1 MGVVTLG
8 CLVGSESSCWAAT
21 GIMVAHSLV
30 SPMLFRLAYC
40 VYVSTSSRS
49 WLNCHSFAVR
59 PLLLPVIGLY
69 WGLNFGL
76 PPSLSFYLE
85 VLLLRSLGAVS
96 LLSCIPL
103 LLGAFLAF
111 VFSIL
116 WYVQA
121 VAGPSSPSAVPTI
134 SYLGITPGIVFS
146 LLLSFSTTLILVL

>member
-8 CLVGSESSCWAAT
+8 CLIGSESSLWAAT

-30 SPMLFRLAYC
+30 SPMLFSLAYF
-40 VYVSTSSRS
+40 VYESTSSRS
-49 WLNCHSFAVR
+49 WLNCHSFAVG
-59 PLLLPVIGLY
+59 PLLLLVIGTY

-85 VLLLRSLGAVS
+85 VLLLRSLGSVS

-116 WYVQA
+116 WYVSA
-121 VAGPSSPSAVPTI
+121 VAGPSSSIAAPTI
-134 SYLGITPGIVFS
+134 SYLGTTPGIVFS
-146 LLLSFSTTLILVL
+146 FILSFSTTLILVL